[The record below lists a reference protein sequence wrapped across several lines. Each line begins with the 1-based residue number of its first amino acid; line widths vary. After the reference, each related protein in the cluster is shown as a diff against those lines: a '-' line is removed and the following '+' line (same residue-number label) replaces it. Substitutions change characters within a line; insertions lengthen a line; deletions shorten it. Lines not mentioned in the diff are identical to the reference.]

1 MQQDA
6 AAIESE
12 LMTYWQAAYT
22 SSLYC
27 DIFVPQY
34 WQPRNGVDSNYF
46 FKKLFGTNLTGSSAN
61 LKLSTYYVP
70 VVKKVIDS
78 SGSAMLPRYNL
89 TYCSSIK
96 TQPGL
101 STKTTN
107 EKLIEEYTKVD
118 TCDKIFANNIAV
130 RQAFDNI
137 PFNWNTVYAEELP
150 HVTTTYYYIEKGGCS
165 WPQMTQEMLF
175 NNSSFSRYNGQ
186 YVMLLNILHDRFGP
200 QYFDTYEQLM
210 KKHQMIWRKLYANYP
225 SVILES
231 NYSNTDAINSQGL
244 YLAASNYFKDLY
256 NPERQYNIT
265 IIDVNH
271 LKGYSGQQ
279 LRIGDPIKVNADE
292 YYDEY
297 DDVKEALKQYLF
309 ISDLSYNL
317 RSDADIGITV
327 NTIKYQDKLLQ
338 RLVKLIKQ

>member
-1 MQQDA
+1 
-6 AAIESE
+6 
-12 LMTYWQAAYT
+12 MT
-22 SSLYC
+22 
-27 DIFVPQY
+27 
-34 WQPRNGVDSNYF
+34 
-46 FKKLFGTNLTGSSAN
+46 
-61 LKLSTYYVP
+61 
-70 VVKKVIDS
+70 
-78 SGSAMLPRYNL
+78 
-89 TYCSSIK
+89 
-96 TQPGL
+96 
-101 STKTTN
+101 
-107 EKLIEEYTKVD
+107 E
-118 TCDKIFANNIAV
+118 
-130 RQAFDNI
+130 
-137 PFNWNTVYAEELP
+137 
-150 HVTTTYYYIEKGGCS
+150 
-165 WPQMTQEMLF
+165 EMLF
-175 NNSSFSRYNGQ
+175 NNGSFSRYNGQ

-231 NYSNTDAINSQGL
+231 NYSNTDAIDSQGL

-309 ISDLSYNL
+309 ISDLSYSL